1 MNMVENMLIAVSN
14 MEPRIPHKYD
24 VVSGSKGK
32 ANRKSGV
39 GWLSWNVSI
48 PTEDNFMDH
57 HLYIG

>member
-24 VVSGSKGK
+24 VVSGSKCK

-39 GWLSWNVSI
+39 GWGRWSVAI
-48 PTEDNFMDH
+48 RTEDNVMDDR
-57 HLYIG
+57 LYIG